1 MITTAAQCNVT
12 APAESLSGPCCHRWR
27 RRGVDRPAPRNRTT
41 TAGPAHQQLIVRL
54 ARENPRWGYQ
64 RSKGELQRLSVHV
77 SATAIRTTLRRRG
90 LDPAPRPTAATWR
103 AFRASAKSRFVRF
116 VPSAA
121 LTPVSGDEQLAWS
134 VTPPAIGDQPG
145 HFVTCRDLTGPV
157 SYQFTLDGAAD
168 GAAPR
173 FGTSGLGLLG
183 RSRVIAVGAVT
194 SMECSRGGT
203 VTFGPI
209 GTRGPGGRRRPRRWR

>member
-1 MITTAAQCNVT
+1 MITTAAQRNVT

-41 TAGPAHQQLIVRL
+41 TAGPAHPAADRPPGQGESAL
-54 ARENPRWGYQ
+54 GYQ

-103 AFRASAKSRFVRF
+103 AFRASAKSRFVGF

-134 VTPPAIGDQPG
+134 VTPAAIGDQLG
-145 HFVTCRDLTGPV
+145 HFVNLPGP
-157 SYQFTLDGAAD
+157 DR
-168 GAAPR
+168 PR
-173 FGTSGLGLLG
+173 ELPIHLGWRRG
-183 RSRVIAVGAVT
+183 WRRSEVRHFWAW
-194 SMECSRGGT
+194 S
-203 VTFGPI
+203 
-209 GTRGPGGRRRPRRWR
+209 PGGDRGSSLLAR